1 MENQKHACNGEID
14 PIEDI
19 DTSLTDRV
27 DIRATIGDD
36 KPFDCKN
43 LKIGKT
49 YKGLK
54 NNRTFTV
61 RAIKKK
67 TILNNIYKKVFIA
80 VTDDNQVIEISPHL
94 RLYIQ
99 EV

>member
-1 MENQKHACNGEID
+1 ME
-14 PIEDI
+14 
-19 DTSLTDRV
+19 L
-27 DIRATIGDD
+27 
-36 KPFDCKN
+36 FDCKN

-49 YKGLK
+49 YKGLI

-61 RAIKKK
+61 KAIKKK
-67 TILNNIYKKVFIA
+67 TIFNNRPNIYKEVFIA
-80 VTDDNQVIEISPHL
+80 LTDDNQIIEISPRL